1 MNSIL
6 KEVFHEANSSAKV
19 KAKRL
24 KQLVTLK
31 PLIAV
36 DAKMRSDE
44 DDAEET
50 KGGEIG
56 GPGIFPDYE
65 PILQDFESMV
75 VWKSLKGKKI
85 PEPKKGVDEDFDN
98 VNVRVDEI
106 RSKMH
111 SYVKDVAK
119 DTGCKDVQLNE
130 SNAKFRF

>member
-31 PLIAV
+31 PLIAA

-111 SYVKDVAK
+111 SYV
-119 DTGCKDVQLNE
+119 
-130 SNAKFRF
+130 